1 MSRKSKGFRRPFRPG
16 TRRQAAVNPGNSGG
30 PVLNEVS
37 CELVL
42 GRSEMRSLKKLES
55 DYRKSMKKY
64 EKVRIYKNLFYGS
77 VPWEWSFI
85 EILAKFGIFSGSKNL
100 IGASST
106 SAVWLM
112 CPSSKLSQVSA
123 VTHTATRGAGEYLFI
138 NLDEFDHDLWPKNV
152 VFCHWNDWTWIRG
165 IIHLA
170 FIDCMIIIFS
180 LLNYSTYNWARLA
193 QYLGE
198 ILRCRTFKK
207 LFDIVWRVPQLTASK
222 NEELFGDHDTV
233 YLWKDWPLCPIRSS
247 EEARENG
254 NKWTI
259 YL

>member
-1 MSRKSKGFRRPFRPG
+1 
-16 TRRQAAVNPGNSGG
+16 
-30 PVLNEVS
+30 
-37 CELVL
+37 
-42 GRSEMRSLKKLES
+42 
-55 DYRKSMKKY
+55 
-64 EKVRIYKNLFYGS
+64 
-77 VPWEWSFI
+77 
-85 EILAKFGIFSGSKNL
+85 
-100 IGASST
+100 
-106 SAVWLM
+106 M
-112 CPSSKLSQVSA
+112 CPGSKLSQVSA
-123 VTHTATRGAGEYLFI
+123 VTRTATRGAGEYLFI

-193 QYLGE
+193 PYLGE

-254 NKWTI
+254 TNEPSICSFPCEDCSSLISISLVQYYYRSFLINISWI
-259 YL
+259 PLILSHWPIEAFMR